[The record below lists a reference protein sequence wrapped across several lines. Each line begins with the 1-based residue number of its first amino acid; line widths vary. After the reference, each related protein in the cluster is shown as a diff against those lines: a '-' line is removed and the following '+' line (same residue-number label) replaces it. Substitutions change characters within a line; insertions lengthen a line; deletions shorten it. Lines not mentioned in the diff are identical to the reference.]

1 MVLRRAALVK
11 TRSNE
16 GYSLA
21 RLGVTGRGSRK
32 TSWEASRDWT
42 EATVLGLE

>member
-11 TRSNE
+11 TRSDE
-16 GYSLA
+16 GYLLA
-21 RLGVTGRGSRK
+21 RLGATERGSGK
-32 TSWEASRDWT
+32 TGWKASRDWT

>member
-21 RLGVTGRGSRK
+21 GLGATERS
-32 TSWEASRDWT
+32 SLEDWL
-42 EATVLGLE
+42 EGESGLD

>member
-21 RLGVTGRGSRK
+21 RLRVTERGSLEDLLEGE
-32 TSWEASRDWT
+32 S
-42 EATVLGLE
+42 GLD

>member
-1 MVLRRAALVK
+1 MK

-21 RLGVTGRGSRK
+21 GPGATERGSEEDLLEGE
-32 TSWEASRDWT
+32 S
-42 EATVLGLE
+42 GLD